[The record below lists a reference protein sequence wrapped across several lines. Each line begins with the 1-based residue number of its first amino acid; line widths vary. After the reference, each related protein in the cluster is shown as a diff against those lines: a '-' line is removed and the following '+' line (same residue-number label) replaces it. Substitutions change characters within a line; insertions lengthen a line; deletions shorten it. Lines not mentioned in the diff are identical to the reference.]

1 MNIRLDDAM
10 ELGQLLQFLD
20 DWLSTDHGPVD
31 ESLTR
36 LVGCEAYG
44 VESLRDDLARFH
56 DHYWRPDNATRPS
69 PTRFASSMSIV
80 FFNTSASAGF
90 SSMRPPRRFW
100 TFPRHG

>member
-36 LVGCEAYG
+36 FVGCEAYG
-44 VESLRDDLARFH
+44 VESLRDDLARFTFLLGES
-56 DHYWRPDNATRPS
+56 DGEGLFS
-69 PTRFASSMSIV
+69 PRTPTKRD
-80 FFNTSASAGF
+80 AGEL
-90 SSMRPPRRFW
+90 SVLVCGQAVRRDCGF
-100 TFPRHG
+100 G